1 MIFGCLWSVQSYHSY
16 FELQRTMS
24 KPASNQRWW
33 SWQRR
38 LSLLESLSLESF
50 AVQFADVW
58 ISLASGL
65 PALPSP
71 RATIACDKAATSCA
85 GQCSGNGIC
94 ESEAT
99 ALLHFELPDITRPA
113 ACATW
118 SLGDPQLIHSWS
130 TVDSLEVQYV
140 HQLLSFRSGKC
151 RCNEGFYG
159 KALGSFKIFCF
170 QAGSIVCVRVL
181 LLFSASWILSLH
193 RGNLDPLH
201 YCISNLK
208 RYVLY
213 GDSRHGRAKSP
224 SRSLIQTAWTRRKDK
239 RHAIH
244 LYLNISK

>member
-1 MIFGCLWSVQSYHSY
+1 MIFGCRWSVQSYHSY

-140 HQLLSFRSGKC
+140 HQLLCLLGLA
-151 RCNEGFYG
+151 NADAM
-159 KALGSFKIFCF
+159 KASMERPWDHLRFSVFK
-170 QAGSIVCVRVL
+170 
-181 LLFSASWILSLH
+181 
-193 RGNLDPLH
+193 LDPLFVSVSSFFSLH
-201 YCISNLK
+201 LEYWACTVAILILCITVSVIWRDTYCMEIHDMGEPNLQAD
-208 RYVLY
+208 LW
-213 GDSRHGRAKSP
+213 SRRPEHDGRIRDMP
-224 SRSLIQTAWTRRKDK
+224 YIY
-239 RHAIH
+239 I
-244 LYLNISK
+244 